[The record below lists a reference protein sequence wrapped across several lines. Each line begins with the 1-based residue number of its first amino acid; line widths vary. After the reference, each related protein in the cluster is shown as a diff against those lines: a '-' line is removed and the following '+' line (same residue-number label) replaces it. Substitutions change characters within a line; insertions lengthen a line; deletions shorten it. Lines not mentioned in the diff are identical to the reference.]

1 MSLKMKLVALTGM
14 SLALVVTAACKG
26 GAEKA
31 SKEAQKACN
40 MAQRVCKDGRAAKQ
54 EGGNSCYQSCPEDT
68 STTTAT
74 STVTSTATVTKSS
87 TVTTT
92 QTATLRAD
100 CSMQQRICP
109 DGSNAR
115 APVDGSCNQTCPG
128 DTATPIRT
136 ATSTST
142 GWGVADPVVR

>member
-40 MAQRVCKDGRAAKQ
+40 MAQRICKDGSVAKQ

-74 STVTSTATVTKSS
+74 STVTNTATVTNTVTRSTTS
-87 TVTTT
+87 TVTSTDT
-92 QTATLRAD
+92 GACAAISITCNDGQPA
-100 CSMQQRICP
+100 RIINGSRCP
-109 DGSNAR
+109 
-115 APVDGSCNQTCPG
+115 TCP
-128 DTATPIRT
+128 
-136 ATSTST
+136 
-142 GWGVADPVVR
+142 

>member
-26 GAEKA
+26 GGGEQA
-31 SKEAQKACN
+31 SKEVQKACN

-74 STVTSTATVTKSS
+74 STVTDTS
-87 TVTTT
+87 TVTNTVT
-92 QTATLRAD
+92 NST
-100 CSMQQRICP
+100 
-109 DGSNAR
+109 
-115 APVDGSCNQTCPG
+115 
-128 DTATPIRT
+128 T
-136 ATSTST
+136 ATSTVTATATGSST
-142 GWGVADPVVR
+142 GTGTSTSTATN